1 MHKNSYFRLSILQ
14 RILILIGQTINGQN
28 SRLSLLQYFRWTDK
42 VDIYL
47 YVDAVQKLFIQST
60 VQIYL
65 VLPRA
70 GKGSQPL
77 TGSCSHVDVAH
88 TQASG

>member
-1 MHKNSYFRLSILQ
+1 MHNNSYFRLSILQ
-14 RILILIGQTINGQN
+14 RILILIGQTIHGQN

-70 GKGSQPL
+70 GKGLKVLSLSLEAAPM
-77 TGSCSHVDVAH
+77 
-88 TQASG
+88 